1 MEIVKGGK
9 MDVFIPG
16 VFYPVSAVASRLGI
30 DPKTLYSLISAGELP
45 CHRLFKRSFRLE
57 GADLNAWLES
67 TKEEVK
73 EK

>member
-1 MEIVKGGK
+1 

-16 VFYPVSAVASRLGI
+16 VFYPVSRVSDRLGI

-45 CHRLFKRSFRLE
+45 CHRLFKRTFRLE
-57 GADLNAWLES
+57 GSDLNAWLES